1 MQKIYVMQNTHR
13 TMRGFEYLVYSVFA
27 SVLLL
32 VLILLPLAPVFA
44 NETEQPSEVAVEPV
58 APIPETT
65 EQSEPA
71 IPEVPTE
78 EEVLIPTTSD
88 IDATSENEEP
98 TDEVSVGSDESE
110 IAPEVEATEATSTE
124 ESDDVLDDETSS
136 EDETSDQATSTTETS
151 TTTEIEEISEEP
163 IVVPD
168 TPPEEELTEEAS
180 TTEPEVVVVATTTES
195 SVSVNT
201 LTNDNNIFSF
211 SKSECVGVGDGS
223 FYCTNATTSPLVA
236 GMDRVF
242 SAPDSDGDKEI
253 YIEKGGVLTQITSN
267 QLDDD
272 APHYDES
279 SNSIVWHRLVNE
291 RYQII
296 SYDVAEALEEQITN
310 DRYNNMEP
318 SRYGDITVWQGWVG
332 NDWEIMLMEGDDI
345 SMITDN
351 TTGDVSPRINGN
363 YIIWQAFEDTAWRVK
378 VYDRDTKEI
387 DTIADAD
394 GASVDN
400 PRLEIV

>member
-1 MQKIYVMQNTHR
+1 M
-13 TMRGFEYLVYSVFA
+13 
-27 SVLLL
+27 
-32 VLILLPLAPVFA
+32 
-44 NETEQPSEVAVEPV
+44 
-58 APIPETT
+58 
-65 EQSEPA
+65 
-71 IPEVPTE
+71 
-78 EEVLIPTTSD
+78 
-88 IDATSENEEP
+88 
-98 TDEVSVGSDESE
+98 
-110 IAPEVEATEATSTE
+110 
-124 ESDDVLDDETSS
+124 
-136 EDETSDQATSTTETS
+136 
-151 TTTEIEEISEEP
+151 
-163 IVVPD
+163 VPD

-400 PRLEIV
+400 PRLVLVYDTKHENGDVEVKGYDLETGKVTPLSASPAPIPEKIPDPEQTGEERALVQTNTQIKTKTDADTDTEPNPDESTATTSLPILAEDVIVPPFVESDEAGTTTEDTTEEVVPDVLPDVVILPSEIESASSTDHIIDVIITPYVEPILPVVTEEDIQ